1 MMLKTDFRGQLQ
13 RTKSGNVQAEL
24 IDFGGATPLGQG
36 VNVGEITKKGI
47 TMQQPVQR
55 EYIDNFGPGKQYN
68 SQNHGQMDIDSMN
81 DYVYKNKPYG
91 R

>member
-24 IDFGGATPLGQG
+24 IDFGGATPLGEG
-36 VNVGEITKKGI
+36 VNVREIGQKGI
-47 TMQQPVQR
+47 TMQRPVQQ
-55 EYIDNFGPGKQYN
+55 EYLDNFGPGKQYN

-81 DYVYKNKPYG
+81 DYVHKRKQYT